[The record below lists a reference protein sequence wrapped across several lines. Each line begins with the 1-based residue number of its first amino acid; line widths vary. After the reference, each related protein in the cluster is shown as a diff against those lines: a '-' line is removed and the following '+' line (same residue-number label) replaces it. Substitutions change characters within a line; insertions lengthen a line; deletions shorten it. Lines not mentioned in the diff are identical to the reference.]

1 MAGSVRDPN
10 LPGFASQGS
19 FAASLTETQI
29 SPHKL
34 WTSAKPRHTPLTSS
48 ERLAAAAKA
57 LPILRSKRANPTSQ
71 PLHTTHQARK
81 PAPSQALGPWIPPR
95 LLHAN

>member
-10 LPGFASQGS
+10 LLGFASQGS

-57 LPILRSKRANPTSQ
+57 FANSAVEDGKSCVATPAHDPSGAQ
-71 PLHTTHQARK
+71 

-95 LLHAN
+95 LMLAN